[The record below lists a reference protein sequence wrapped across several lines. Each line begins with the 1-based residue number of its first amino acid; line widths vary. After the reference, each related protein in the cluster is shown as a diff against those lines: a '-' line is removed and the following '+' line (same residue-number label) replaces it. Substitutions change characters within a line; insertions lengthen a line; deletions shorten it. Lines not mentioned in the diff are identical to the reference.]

1 MNIDLLM
8 TRKNESGLVHDTPIG
23 FPPTHVILDYEAGHM
38 TLYGN
43 GEKSLWMNIPVASDT
58 LEKIIQTMGL
68 HVGYLKDG
76 LIEDII
82 YVPLVISTVMDI
94 NVERVIPPPRV
105 SAISFEIF
113 MRECLIGQ
121 ALHRDDISNDIKSS
135 GILEDLSPSVLKFA
149 PSLAHQR
156 KMEMAYR
163 HSPSPNFAPTIGF
176 GMGGSSASSQL
187 PLPTTYTPQ
196 NKTEQT
202 SKRIILNPTNPE
214 GPTNPMSFFTKSAL
228 QEKADRE
235 RDEKITE
242 AKGILEKDLNKIL
255 KPIDKL
261 IGMTPLKEKISSIA
275 HLTQAKALRTLND
288 LPNTT
293 FSLHMIFTGPPGTGK
308 TTAARLIGQIMKDLG
323 YLKTGHVVET
333 RPSEVKAKGFQD
345 LFEEAQGGVLFIDE
359 AYGLA
364 DVDDY
369 DANSQYTITS
379 LLQLMEQHRDELI
392 VIVAGY
398 SNEMRR
404 FVSSNPGLASRFSI
418 TIDFPNYSADE
429 LIQIFEKLCIDN
441 SYTLLPEAR
450 DALKNHLSTF
460 VISDD
465 LKAFGNGRGIRNLFE
480 KTLIQQAQ
488 RLMVKKTTDHA
499 LIKEIMAVDII
510 NKTQQATSIT
520 NEELEELLAPLNKM
534 VGLDNIKKDIYDLV
548 HLLRAHTIRQQA
560 GLPIPPLV
568 LHSLFLGPS
577 GTGKTTIARL
587 LGQILKR
594 LGYLEKGHVVEVD
607 KQKLTGK
614 WLGWSEKI
622 TAEAFYEAMGGILFI
637 DEAYS
642 LTESSSSS
650 NYGNDVLTTIL
661 KLMEDYRNKIVV
673 ICAGY
678 EIEMKRFLESNSGLE
693 SRFPRHVTFKSYT
706 VDELAIL
713 FKNLCD
719 ENKYTVSEPAIDKLI
734 SQLKSLSV
742 ENINKLGNARLVRN
756 IFEKTIIAQSR
767 RITMSSIEISQIS
780 SIQEED
786 ITFPDQ
792 SHEEKHFGF
801 V

>member
-23 FPPTHVILDYEAGHM
+23 FPPTHVILDYDAGHM

-43 GEKSLWMNIPVASDT
+43 GEKSLWMNIPVALDT

-82 YVPLVISTVMDI
+82 YVPLVISTSMDI

-105 SAISFEIF
+105 SAMSFEIF
-113 MRECLIGQ
+113 MRECMIGQ
-121 ALHRDDISNDIKSS
+121 ALHRDDIASDVKSS

-149 PSLAHQR
+149 PSLAQQR
-156 KMEMAYR
+156 KMEMSYS
-163 HSPSPNFAPTIGF
+163 HSPHFAPTIGL
-176 GMGGSSASSQL
+176 GLGGSSASSGV
-187 PLPTTYTPQ
+187 PLPTHYTPQ

-202 SKRIILNPTNPE
+202 SKRIILNPTNPDASS
-214 GPTNPMSFFTKSAL
+214 NPMSFFTKSAL
-228 QEKADRE
+228 QEKAARE

-255 KPIDKL
+255 EPIDKL

-308 TTAARLIGQIMKDLG
+308 TTAARLIGKIMKDLG
-323 YLKTGHVVET
+323 YLKTGHLVET
-333 RPSEVKAKGFQD
+333 RPSEINKKGFQE
-345 LFEEAQGGVLFIDE
+345 LFDEAQGGVLFIDE

-369 DANSQYTITS
+369 DTNSKYTITS

-404 FVSSNPGLASRFSI
+404 FVSANPGLASRFSI
-418 TIDFPNYSADE
+418 SIDFPNYSADE

-450 DALKNHLSTF
+450 DALKNHLSTY

-465 LKAFGNGRGIRNLFE
+465 LKAFGNGRGVRNLFE
-480 KTLIQQAQ
+480 KTLMQQAQ
-488 RLMVKKTTDHA
+488 RLMIQKTTDHA
-499 LIKEIMAVDII
+499 LIKQIMAVDII
-510 NKTQQATSIT
+510 NETRQPTSIT

-642 LTESSSSS
+642 LTEGGSSSN

-661 KLMEDYRNKIVV
+661 KLMEDYRDKVVV

-678 EIEMKRFLESNSGLE
+678 EKEMKRFLESNSGLE
-693 SRFPRHVTFKSYT
+693 SRFPRHVIFKSYT
-706 VDELAIL
+706 VDEMATL

-719 ENKYTVSEPAIDKLI
+719 ENKYTVSEAAMNKIA

-742 ENINKLGNARLVRN
+742 EQINKLGNARLVRN

-767 RITMSSIEISQIS
+767 RITASPIEISQIS
-780 SIQEED
+780 SIEVED
-786 ITFPDQ
+786 ITLPDQ
-792 SHEEKHFGF
+792 SHEEKHIGF
-801 V
+801 L